1 MVLADRARGAVSL
14 QSAVGAL
21 GRQLAAFIGAFVAL
35 ASLFADAPVSVASMR
50 GAAVTLALIGLT
62 RVGEWLSARTATPP
76 RFPGDGAA
84 PSARPE
90 NSR

>member
-35 ASLFADAPVSVASMR
+35 ASLVADAPVSEASLR
-50 GAAVTLALIGLT
+50 GAVATLALIGLT
-62 RVGEWLSARTATPP
+62 RVGEWLSERTATPP
-76 RFPGDGAA
+76 RTTGEGTDAG
-84 PSARPE
+84 ARPE

>member
-1 MVLADRARGAVSL
+1 MALADRARGAVSL

-21 GRQLAAFIGAFVAL
+21 GRQLAAFTGAFVAL
-35 ASLFADAPVSVASMR
+35 ASLLADAPVSVASMR
-50 GAAVTLALIGLT
+50 GAAATLALIGLT

-76 RFPGDGAA
+76 RTTDEGKG

-90 NSR
+90 YRQ

>member
-14 QSAVGAL
+14 QSAVGAF

-35 ASLFADAPVSVASMR
+35 ASLLADAPVSVASMR
-50 GAAVTLALIGLT
+50 GAAATLALIGLT
-62 RVGEWLSARTATPP
+62 RAGEWLSARTATPP
-76 RFPGDGAA
+76 RTTGDGTE

>member
-1 MVLADRARGAVSL
+1 MALADRARGAVSL

-35 ASLFADAPVSVASMR
+35 ASLIADAPVSVASMR
-50 GAAVTLALIGLT
+50 GAAATLALIGLT
-62 RVGEWLSARTATPP
+62 RAGEWLSARTATPP
-76 RFPGDGAA
+76 RRTDEGKE

-90 NSR
+90 NRQ